1 MGTKFSSSLPLSQ
14 VLFDI
19 FTLKM
24 AELDIKTVAANIIQT
39 DFINDDIIG
48 LILEMNE
55 VDDEDTELS
64 FSLEEEMD
72 DKITFTK

>member
-1 MGTKFSSSLPLSQ
+1 
-14 VLFDI
+14 
-19 FTLKM
+19 M